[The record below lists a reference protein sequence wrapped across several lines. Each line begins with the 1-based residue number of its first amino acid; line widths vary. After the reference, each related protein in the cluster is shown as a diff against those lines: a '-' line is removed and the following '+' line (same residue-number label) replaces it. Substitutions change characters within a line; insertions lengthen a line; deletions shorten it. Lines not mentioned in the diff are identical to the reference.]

1 MRKPSIKVLFLACA
15 AAAVPLASS
24 AARSSAFGIDAFN
37 ASVPASSDVN
47 GLFSPF
53 GFEIDCAVFGEA
65 ADPITRAGIAES
77 MGVLTDFA
85 SVYRP
90 MIDRYADVA
99 STNGFSYIS
108 ARAFCLPE
116 ISMASADY
124 RRRLWELCGAEVCR
138 LVPTGGAEAWFRAK
152 MMGEMEDFYV
162 TPSVSQAERYSYYDL
177 VSIAVAWR
185 GQSDSAERRK
195 FHAADGRDVDMEFF
209 RMRRTIRRRST
220 SLFTLLKL
228 PVADG
233 AYLYVMIPA
242 KGASLK
248 DVRERLK
255 GDDFT
260 SLRASVD
267 TLGDTDAGPARVS
280 LAFPALDFT
289 AKAGLSVPLL
299 NAKVPQGGFTSLKE
313 TLSRR
318 DSEQV
323 VRFRIVDDPEVK
335 ADEPEY
341 ATADLGEVVVD
352 RPFVFFVHRPDDD
365 TLSVVGQFTGR

>member
-1 MRKPSIKVLFLACA
+1 MRNAITKILISACACA
-15 AAAVPLASS
+15 AVPFASF

-37 ASVPASSDVN
+37 AAVPASSDAN

-116 ISMASADY
+116 ISMARTDY
-124 RRRLWELCGAEVCR
+124 RRRLWDLCGAEVCR
-138 LVPTGGAEAWFRAK
+138 LVPPKGAEAWFRAK
-152 MMGEMEDFYV
+152 MMGEMEDFYIDNIV
-162 TPSVSQAERYSYYDL
+162 AQAERYRYYDL
-177 VSIAVAWR
+177 VSVAAAWR
-185 GQSDSAERRK
+185 GQSDSKELRK
-195 FHAADGRDVDMEFF
+195 FHAADGRAVEMEFF
-209 RMRRTIRRRST
+209 RMRRTVRHRST
-220 SLFTLLKL
+220 PLFTLLKL

-233 AYLYVMIPA
+233 AYLYVMLPA
-242 KGASLK
+242 QGVSLK
-248 DVRERLK
+248 DVREKLK
-255 GDDFT
+255 GDDFA
-260 SLRASVD
+260 SLRASAD
-267 TLGDTDAGPARVS
+267 TLGDREAGPARAVLS
-280 LAFPALDFT
+280 IPALDFT
-289 AKAGLSVPLL
+289 AKAALSVPFM
-299 NAKVPQGGFTSLKE
+299 NAKVPQGGYASIKE

-323 VRFRIVDDPEVK
+323 VRFRLVDDPEVK
-335 ADEPEY
+335 PDEPEY
-341 ATADLGEVVVD
+341 ATADLGEIVVD

-365 TLSVVGQFTGR
+365 TLSVVGQFTGK